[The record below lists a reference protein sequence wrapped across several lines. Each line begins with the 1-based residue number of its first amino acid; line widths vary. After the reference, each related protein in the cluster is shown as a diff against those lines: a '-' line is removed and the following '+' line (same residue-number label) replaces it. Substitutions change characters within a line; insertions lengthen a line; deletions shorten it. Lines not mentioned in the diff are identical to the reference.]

1 MAEEQETQKPKAT
14 LIKNRKT
21 EGVEQHAEARKIRV
35 VVKRKPKPKVVA
47 KQREEIGR
55 STNMTSTGNRTWAA
69 LVVAQL

>member
-1 MAEEQETQKPKAT
+1 MVADGSNPHVDDPELASVLYGSHIPTLEGWKAE
-14 LIKNRKT
+14 L
-21 EGVEQHAEARKIRV
+21 
-35 VVKRKPKPKVVA
+35 A